1 MAEQRR
7 HPLPRH
13 ATPSWAPVRPRL
25 EDADDADID
34 LDTQELVE
42 PASEE
47 PLGYGYG
54 EWASGPFRPRHQQ
67 AGHDIEHAPFA
78 GRGPRGYQRTDARIY
93 EDVCDRL
100 TVDSH
105 IDASE
110 LEVDVRDGEVVL
122 RGHVPTRE
130 MRRQA
135 EDAAFDI
142 PGVRH
147 VNNDVRVMA
156 PNVTN
161 R

>member
-1 MAEQRR
+1 MAERR
-7 HPLPRH
+7 HHPLPRSV
-13 ATPSWAPVRPRL
+13 APSWAVHPRL

-42 PASEE
+42 PVPEE

-54 EWASGPFRPRHQQ
+54 EWASGPFRPWHQ
-67 AGHDIEHAPFA
+67 AGQAVERAPFA

-100 TVDSH
+100 MVDSH

-147 VNNDVRVMA
+147 VNNDLRVMA

-161 R
+161 W